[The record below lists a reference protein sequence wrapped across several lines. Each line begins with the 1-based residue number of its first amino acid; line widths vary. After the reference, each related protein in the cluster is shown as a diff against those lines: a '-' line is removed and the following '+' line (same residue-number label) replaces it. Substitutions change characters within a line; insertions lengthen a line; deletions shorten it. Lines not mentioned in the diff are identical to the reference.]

1 MNKATDTKTKNPKVL
16 RGVVVSTKNDKTAV
30 VSVARFVKHPKYQK
44 FFKKDKK
51 YQVHD
56 ELNLAAV
63 GDKVEIQESKPIS
76 KTKRFVIKK

>member
-1 MNKATDTKTKNPKVL
+1 MTKTDTKNKKVL

-30 VSVARFVKHPKYQK
+30 VSVARFVKHAKYQK

-56 ELNLAAV
+56 PLNLAVV
-63 GDKVEIQESKPIS
+63 GDKVEIEESKPIS

>member
-1 MNKATDTKTKNPKVL
+1 MKTTDTKTKNTKVL

-30 VSVARFVKHPKYQK
+30 VSVARFVKHAKYQK

-56 ELNLAAV
+56 ESNSAVV
-63 GDKVEIQESKPIS
+63 GDKVEIIETKPIS
-76 KTKRFVIKK
+76 KTKRFMIKK

>member
-1 MNKATDTKTKNPKVL
+1 MNKTDTKAKNTKVL

-44 FFKKDKK
+44 FFKMDKR

-56 ELNLAAV
+56 ENNSAQV
-63 GDKVEIQESKPIS
+63 GDKVEIEETRPIS